1 INLGNIMA
9 PVDDPRIYQLCD
21 INEHANPTPRKDA
34 GNGRWIYESRPIEHV
49 EAVVES
55 TCLCDFGEAID
66 GRKLYTHNNVQ
77 PDVYRAPEVM
87 LGVPWS
93 YPIDIW
99 NLGCVVSE
107 ISVIFVARFPDRMED
122 MANIS
127 NTHHVIGRYSF
138 RSHLEELISLLG
150 PPPKELLAR
159 GKFSS
164 RYFSPE
170 GDFNAYKNCNYVP
183 PPPKYWG
190 LEDRE
195 AILNNL
201 DDEQDRDL
209 FLRMMRKML
218 EWDPEKRHTAKQL
231 LEDEWLKKH
240 TEA

>member
-1 INLGNIMA
+1 MA

-66 GRKLYTHNNVQ
+66 GRKLYTHTDVQ

-99 NLGCVVSE
+99 NLGCV
-107 ISVIFVARFPDRMED
+107 IWQIAQ
-122 MANIS
+122 
-127 NTHHVIGRYSF
+127 THVLLVFTDHVIGRYSF
-138 RSHLEELISLLG
+138 RSHLRELIRLLG

-170 GDFNAYKNCNYVP
+170 GDFNAYKNCNHVP

-195 AILNNL
+195 AILSNL
-201 DDEQDRDL
+201 DDEEDKDL
-209 FLRMMRKML
+209 FLQMMRKML